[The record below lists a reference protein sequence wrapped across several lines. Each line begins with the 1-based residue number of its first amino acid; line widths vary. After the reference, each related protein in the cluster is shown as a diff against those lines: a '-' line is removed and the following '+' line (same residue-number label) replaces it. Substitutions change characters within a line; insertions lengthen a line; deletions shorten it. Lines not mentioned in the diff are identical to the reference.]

1 MPFLREA
8 YADDISPVSKAT
20 LDCLKNCE
28 KIFSETYETVTQ
40 LMPNAPLRTHKDI
53 IDHKDEFEAF
63 QRESQISCFKFG
75 WFNPWWAFSG
85 SSDTKYEFIH
95 KEKIK
100 CRSQDLP
107 TLFCPSGAIW
117 MSKCDHL
124 KKHHSFYSSS
134 TKYKELEIMSAV
146 DIDDLEDLDMA
157 SILFV
162 QNSEQRNVSTAR
174 NNTILFRVDAS
185 RNIGAGHVVRCLTL
199 AVELRSRG
207 FRPIFVCKA
216 HEENLIDHI
225 LQLGFACHALPCSIL
240 KTSNFS
246 ADSFSSWLGSTF
258 GEDAALTL
266 EIWRSINPIAMVV
279 DHYSLDADWERYFN
293 KDESVLVVLDDLANR
308 AHCCDIL
315 IDQNLVDN
323 FAIRYK
329 KFSQPKV

>member
-1 MPFLREA
+1 MTKHIAIIPARGGSKRIKRKNVIDFMGKPMIAWTIDAALKTGVFQKIIASTDDEEIAEVSKDYGALVPFLREA

-28 KIFSETYETVTQ
+28 KIFSESYETVTQ

-157 SILFV
+157 RAFY
-162 QNSEQRNVSTAR
+162 
-174 NNTILFRVDAS
+174 LFR
-185 RNIGAGHVVRCLTL
+185 T
-199 AVELRSRG
+199 
-207 FRPIFVCKA
+207 
-216 HEENLIDHI
+216 
-225 LQLGFACHALPCSIL
+225 
-240 KTSNFS
+240 
-246 ADSFSSWLGSTF
+246 
-258 GEDAALTL
+258 
-266 EIWRSINPIAMVV
+266 
-279 DHYSLDADWERYFN
+279 
-293 KDESVLVVLDDLANR
+293 
-308 AHCCDIL
+308 
-315 IDQNLVDN
+315 QNN
-323 FAIRYK
+323 AT
-329 KFSQPKV
+329 